1 MAQSG
6 DGVMRLRSALAALAA
21 VAVLPLLAQAAAAA
35 PPGGGDPGGGA
46 VVIKQA
52 LCKIS
57 VGQVL
62 PSGTDE
68 VFTFDCS
75 TVLTPS
81 VPAVSTL
88 KAKAKVEGWPGGT
101 YEDTGF
107 PCIINRQ
114 PVGGGFVCT
123 TNSRTVVNAKGQAS
137 LNCQCKLSDPACKP
151 VQEGKEPCAP

>member
-1 MAQSG
+1 MA
-6 DGVMRLRSALAALAA
+6 AA
-21 VAVLPLLAQAAAAA
+21 VALLPLLGLPAAGA
-35 PPGGGDPGGGA
+35 PPAKETPGGGA
-46 VVIKQA
+46 MVIKQT

-57 VGQVL
+57 VGQTL

-88 KAKAKVEGWPGGT
+88 RANAQVEGWPGGT
-101 YEDTGF
+101 YRGEGF
-107 PCIINRQ
+107 ACIINRQ

-123 TNSRTVVNAKGQAS
+123 TNSRTVVNAAGKAS
-137 LNCQCKLSDPACKP
+137 LNCQCKLTDATCRPIEP
-151 VQEGKEPCAP
+151 GKEPCAP

>member
-1 MAQSG
+1 MAAT
-6 DGVMRLRSALAALAA
+6 L
-21 VAVLPLLAQAAAAA
+21 AVLSILAQPAAAA
-35 PPGGGDPGGGA
+35 PPTGQTPGGGA
-46 VVIKQA
+46 VVIKQT

-57 VGQVL
+57 VGQTL

-88 KAKAKVEGWPGGT
+88 RAKAQVDGWPGGT
-101 YEDTGF
+101 YRDEGF
-107 PCIINRQ
+107 ACIINRQ

-123 TNSRTVVNAKGQAS
+123 TDSRTTVDSRGRAS
-137 LNCQCKLSDPACKP
+137 LNCKCKLTDPTCKP
-151 VQEGKEPCAP
+151 VVQGKEPCAP